1 MRLLL
6 VFACCFS
13 FLGSFAQSKIT
24 TVSGRVVN
32 ENDDP
37 LKNVSVLVLGKT
49 VGMQS
54 NDSGYFSITV
64 SANKAFAL
72 IFSHSGYR
80 EVQKNFF
87 LSDGEHEQVTIKM
100 YADGKM
106 LDEVVVTDAP
116 ERTEPGLVRI
126 NPKNALIIPSP
137 AGGVEALIKTL
148 VGSNNELT
156 SQYSVRGGNYDENL
170 IYINDFEVYRPYLVS
185 SGQQEGL
192 SLINPELAKNVN
204 FYTGGFQSKYG
215 DKMSSVLDIQYKKP
229 TTFAGSAYVSLLE
242 QGLHL
247 EGSKKQ
253 GRLSYLLGARNKTNN
268 NLLSNQPTKGAYIPS
283 ASDVQ
288 AYVTYQLNSKIQ
300 LDLLGIFSSSRF
312 SFYPES
318 VKKTASIFSPL
329 FTANLGLDV
338 YFEGQE
344 KDSYQTGLLGFSV
357 QQKVNKDLSLKYMLS
372 YFKDDE
378 KENFDIS
385 GSYLFGDRNF
395 DNTSSSFGQI
405 TNALGAG
412 FYQNYGRNE
421 LQIDIINASHKGSL
435 NKGKHFIQWGTSF
448 EFVNIKDKLKQWEYQ
463 DSAGYNLP
471 YNPSVL
477 QLSNALNSTADLN
490 IQKYS
495 GYLQDNIKLGNSSK
509 QWIVQAGVRYNY
521 NSLNN
526 QLLISPRLQTSW
538 KPLWKKDVVF
548 KLAAG
553 IYSQPPFY
561 RELRKPNGDLNK
573 DILAQKSIQFVAGAD
588 YNFIG
593 LDNRPFRFTAE
604 AYYKKGTEIIPYDIE
619 NVKIKYLGS
628 NNAKAYTAGMEFRLY
643 GALVKDAQS
652 WLSLSFMRSRENLDN
667 DFYTQYRN
675 AAGEIITSRTEDQTA
690 TDSSRY
696 EVGWLRRPSD
706 RFITAGL
713 FLEDYLPTNKNFKV
727 NLNLIYGTRMSYN
740 VANSTRYRNA
750 LSIPPYMRVD
760 IGFSALLLTEK
771 SIRRSHS
778 PFKSFENIWLSF
790 EVFNLINRN
799 NTISYQ
805 MIKDFSNTSYAI
817 PNRLTPRL
825 VNLKLLA
832 RF

>member
-1 MRLLL
+1 M
-6 VFACCFS
+6 
-13 FLGSFAQSKIT
+13 
-24 TVSGRVVN
+24 
-32 ENDDP
+32 
-37 LKNVSVLVLGKT
+37 
-49 VGMQS
+49 
-54 NDSGYFSITV
+54 
-64 SANKAFAL
+64 
-72 IFSHSGYR
+72 
-80 EVQKNFF
+80 
-87 LSDGEHEQVTIKM
+87 
-100 YADGKM
+100 
-106 LDEVVVTDAP
+106 
-116 ERTEPGLVRI
+116 
-126 NPKNALIIPSP
+126 
-137 AGGVEALIKTL
+137 
-148 VGSNNELT
+148 
-156 SQYSVRGGNYDENL
+156 
-170 IYINDFEVYRPYLVS
+170 
-185 SGQQEGL
+185 
-192 SLINPELAKNVN
+192 
-204 FYTGGFQSKYG
+204 
-215 DKMSSVLDIQYKKP
+215 
-229 TTFAGSAYVSLLE
+229 
-242 QGLHL
+242 
-247 EGSKKQ
+247 
-253 GRLSYLLGARNKTNN
+253 
-268 NLLSNQPTKGAYIPS
+268 
-283 ASDVQ
+283 
-288 AYVTYQLNSKIQ
+288 
-300 LDLLGIFSSSRF
+300 
-312 SFYPES
+312 
-318 VKKTASIFSPL
+318 
-329 FTANLGLDV
+329 

-344 KDSYQTGLLGFSV
+344 RDSYQTGLFGFSV
-357 QQKVNKDLSLKYMLS
+357 QQKVNKNLSLKYMLS

-395 DNTSSSFGQI
+395 DNNSSNFGQI
-405 TNALGAG
+405 TNPLGAG
-412 FYQNYGRNE
+412 YYQNYGRNQ
-421 LQIDIINASHKGSL
+421 LQIDILNASHKGSL
-435 NKGKHFIQWGTSF
+435 NKGKHFLQWGTSF
-448 EFVNIKDKLKQWEYQ
+448 EFVNIQDKLKQWEYQ

-471 YNPSVL
+471 YNPTTL

-495 GYLQDNIKLGNSSK
+495 GYLQDNIKLGNSGK
-509 QWIVQAGVRYNY
+509 QWALQAGVRYNY

-538 KPLWKKDVVF
+538 KPLWKQDVVF

-553 IYSQPPFY
+553 VYSQPPFY

-573 DILAQKSIQFVAGAD
+573 DILAQKSLQFIAGAD
-588 YNFIG
+588 YNFIA

-604 AYYKKGTEIIPYDIE
+604 AYYKNGTAIIPYDIE

-628 NNAKAYTAGMEFRLY
+628 NNAKAYTAGLEFRLY

-652 WLSLSFMRSRENLDN
+652 WLSLSFMRSRENIDN

-727 NLNLIYGTRMSYN
+727 NLNLIYGTNMSYN